1 MEALEGDRNDIK
13 RKYNVLDE
21 KLNDVM
27 SENVELK
34 ETIEKLR
41 SNEKEWTRLKMELI
55 ALEHKTSELVISI
68 RGDFSEAVKN
78 AEETDFERTQICGA
92 FMPSVSRMAS
102 YISELDAELGR
113 VRGQLKASESGRDIA
128 EKKCCALMEE
138 LSAVMEQMKKCKT
151 ACEEVILKRESA
163 KSKGTQSELTTAA
176 IGAHEASIKKLEIEN
191 STLKENFTA
200 LCAKVAETDPVKRSV
215 RESFISS
222 EFISHVTSS
231 KHGFFTVDIGLT
243 TSLSGIDIER
253 MEEKLKE
260 YTSYVN
266 KMYEFLARWNKKTQQ
281 PIKSSFSSA
290 DLDHMYT
297 KLVRIHEKTDE
308 QVIALK
314 ECIRAKDE
322 RIERIT
328 EQQIQKATSSSMP
341 VLMAMKECEF
351 TELVSAPP
359 PQHIKPVG
367 DEHLE
372 AFETELNA
380 DDFNEMLRS
389 SNWVI
394 QTFKKVVDTNKPMKD
409 EEDIKEMLKRLRI
422 IRSQLARLCDRIK
435 CYEKAKSDQKEN
447 IDPNDESSA
456 ILKKENVRL
465 QLALNDAQETLK
477 AAYEKLSAKP
487 DAGEMSERIVRELKK
502 ILQTMKSTKR
512 EARLLDGK
520 EGCRADRD
528 GAST

>member
-191 STLKENFTA
+191 STLKEN
-200 LCAKVAETDPVKRSV
+200 
-215 RESFISS
+215 
-222 EFISHVTSS
+222 
-231 KHGFFTVDIGLT
+231 DIGLT